1 MTPTAWVPWTREPAT
16 SIACSVG
23 LVNQYG
29 RLVDRRLPTKRRS
42 DARVRARC
50 EDDENDRSLIESWW
64 FRERFWERRASFRL
78 AMQAARL
85 HEYTEDMSEGLQIE
99 DINEPQATDP
109 HDVLLD
115 IAGAGW
121 CRTDNHIIEGM
132 WAEYVPQE
140 LPMTL
145 GHENA
150 GEVIDV
156 GEEVE
161 IVNEGDSVICHPVQ
175 TCGACR
181 PCRLGEDMYC
191 ENSAFN
197 GLTTDGGF
205 AEYLQ
210 TSDRAV
216 IPLSDGVDPVEIAP
230 HADAG
235 ITAYHA
241 VKKAVSELNPGDHA
255 IVIGIGGLGHI
266 GLQCLRAMSAATIT
280 ALDVK
285 DGALSLAEELGAEH
299 TVNSGSEDVASEI
312 ESISDGVGA
321 EQVLDFVGQDE
332 TTTLAGDVVAAGGDH
347 HIIGYGGHVHEPSQ
361 LLVNG
366 EISFRGNIVGKYT
379 ELQELVALVERGDVS
394 LRTTRHGLDDVNTVA
409 ERLEHGEIEGRAVI
423 TP

>member
-1 MTPTAWVPWTREPAT
+1 
-16 SIACSVG
+16 
-23 LVNQYG
+23 
-29 RLVDRRLPTKRRS
+29 
-42 DARVRARC
+42 
-50 EDDENDRSLIESWW
+50 
-64 FRERFWERRASFRL
+64 
-78 AMQAARL
+78 MQAARL
-85 HEYTEDMSEGLQIE
+85 HEYTEDMSEGLTVE
-99 DINEPQATDP
+99 EVDDPQVTGS

-115 IAGAGW
+115 VQGAGW
-121 CRTDNHIIEGM
+121 CQTDNHIIEGM
-132 WAEYVPQE
+132 WNQYVPQE

-150 GEVIDV
+150 GTVAEV

-161 IVNEGDSVICHPVQ
+161 IVSEGDSVICHPVQ

-216 IPLSDGVDPVEIAP
+216 IPLPDGVDPIDIAP

-241 VKKAVSELNPGDHA
+241 VKKAVAELNPGDHA

-280 ALDVK
+280 ALDLK
-285 DGALSLAEELGAEH
+285 DDALSLAEELGADH
-299 TVNSGSEDVASEI
+299 TVNSGSEDVPSEI
-312 ESISDGVGA
+312 ASLTDEVGA
-321 EQVLDFVGQDE
+321 EQVLDFVGADA
-332 TTTLAGDVVAAGGDH
+332 TTGLAGDIVAAGGDH
-347 HIIGYGGHVHEPSQ
+347 HVIGYGGHIHEPSQ

-366 EISFRGNIVGKYT
+366 EIAFRGTLVGKYT
-379 ELQELVALVERGDVS
+379 ELQELVALVERGDVD
-394 LRTTRHGLDDVNTVA
+394 LRTSRHGLDDVNTIA